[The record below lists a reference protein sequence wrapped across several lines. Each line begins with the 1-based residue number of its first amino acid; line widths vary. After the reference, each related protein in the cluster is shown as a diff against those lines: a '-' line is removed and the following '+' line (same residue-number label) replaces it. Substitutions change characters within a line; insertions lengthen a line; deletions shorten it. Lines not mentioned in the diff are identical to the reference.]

1 MGKWFAAGLI
11 FAGAVGIWAAIYYIR
26 KKLKAYSGLL
36 FGTRDL
42 MAAARALIQSVED
55 PPRSLN
61 ACEGSVL
68 PQVLRDFPDFDIGL
82 TRGQVQDYLRKELG
96 CHDGFQIHGL
106 VLSAYKKD
114 SLQRTLVFQAAIS
127 WLDGM
132 RLQKRYDIHY
142 TYALPQGHP
151 SVAAS
156 CPNCGGNLGFGDL
169 ECPYCGTRVVN
180 PLRQSWVFTRL
191 QES

>member
-1 MGKWFAAGLI
+1 MGKWITAALI
-11 FAGAVGIWAAIYYIR
+11 LAGAAGIWAAIFYIR
-26 KKLKAYSGLL
+26 KKLRAYSSLF
-36 FGTRDL
+36 FGTKNL
-42 MAAARALIQSVED
+42 MAAAQELNQAVED

-68 PQVLRDFPDFDIGL
+68 PQVLRDFPDFDNGL
-82 TRGQVQDYLRKELG
+82 VKRQVQDYLQKKLG
-96 CHDGFQIHGL
+96 SHPDFQIHRV
-106 VLSAYKKD
+106 VLSAYEKD
-114 SLQRTLVFQAAIS
+114 SLQRTLVFQAAVS
-127 WLDGM
+127 WMEGK

-142 TYALPQGHP
+142 TYALPQGVS

-180 PLRQSWVFTRL
+180 PLKQAWAFTHL
-191 QES
+191 QET

>member
-1 MGKWFAAGLI
+1 MGKWVAAGLI
-11 FAGAVGIWAAIYYIR
+11 LAGAVGIWAAIYYIR
-26 KKLKAYSGLL
+26 KKLQTYSGLL
-36 FGTRDL
+36 FGTRNL
-42 MAAARALIQSVED
+42 MAAAQELSQSVED

-82 TRGQVQDYLRKELG
+82 TKGQVQAYLKQELG
-96 CHDGFQIHGL
+96 SHGGFQIHRL
-106 VLSAYKKD
+106 VLSAYEKD

-127 WLDGM
+127 WLDGK

-142 TYALPQGHP
+142 TYALPQGVP
-151 SVAAS
+151 TVAAS

-180 PLRQSWVFTRL
+180 PLKQSWAFTRL

>member
-1 MGKWFAAGLI
+1 MGKWVAAGLI
-11 FAGAVGIWAAIYYIR
+11 FSGAVGFWAAIYYIR
-26 KKLKAYSGLL
+26 KKLQAYSGLL
-36 FGTRDL
+36 FGTRNL
-42 MAAARALIQSVED
+42 MAAVHELSQAAEN

-82 TRGQVQDYLRKELG
+82 TKERVQEYLRKELG
-96 CHDGFQIHGL
+96 DHLGFQIHRV

-114 SLQRTLVFQAAIS
+114 SIQRTLVFQAAIS
-127 WLDGM
+127 WQDGR

-142 TYALPQGHP
+142 TYALPQGLP
-151 SVAAS
+151 AVAAS

-180 PLRQSWVFTRL
+180 PLKQSWAFTRL
-191 QES
+191 RES

>member
-1 MGKWFAAGLI
+1 MDTWIAAVLI
-11 FAGAVGIWAAIYYIR
+11 LAGAGGIWAAIIYIR
-26 KKLKAYSGLL
+26 RKLQAYSGLL
-36 FGTRDL
+36 FGTRNL
-42 MAAARALIQSVED
+42 MAAAQELSQAVED

-82 TRGQVQDYLRKELG
+82 TKGQVQDYLKKELG
-96 CHDGFQIHGL
+96 RHSGFSIHRV
-106 VLSAYKKD
+106 VLSAYEKD
-114 SLQRTLVFQAAIS
+114 SVQRSLVFQAAVS
-127 WLDGM
+127 WLDGK

-142 TYALPQGHP
+142 TYTLPQGAA

-180 PLRQSWVFTRL
+180 PLKQSWAFTRL